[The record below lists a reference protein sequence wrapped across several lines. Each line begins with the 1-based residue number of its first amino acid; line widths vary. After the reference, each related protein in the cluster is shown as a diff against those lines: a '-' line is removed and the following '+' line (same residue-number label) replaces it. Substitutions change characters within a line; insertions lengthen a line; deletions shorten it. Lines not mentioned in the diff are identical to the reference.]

1 MTGESEKP
9 FLSVKRQ
16 GLKLSKATSLLTTAS
31 KRDGVRSSAGGSD
44 TVTGRKKNTPRR
56 ETDLIT
62 PKTTR
67 RHDDSTLSHLRC
79 YPSVKDLE
87 LSARSRRL

>member
-1 MTGESEKP
+1 MTGESKKP
-9 FLSVKRQ
+9 LLPVRKR
-16 GLKLSKATSLLTTAS
+16 GLKLSKATSLLTSAS

-44 TVTGRKKNTPRR
+44 TLTKKTKNTPRR

-62 PKTTR
+62 PETTR
-67 RHDDSTLSHLRC
+67 RYDGSTLSHLC
-79 YPSVKDLE
+79 GFLSVKQLK